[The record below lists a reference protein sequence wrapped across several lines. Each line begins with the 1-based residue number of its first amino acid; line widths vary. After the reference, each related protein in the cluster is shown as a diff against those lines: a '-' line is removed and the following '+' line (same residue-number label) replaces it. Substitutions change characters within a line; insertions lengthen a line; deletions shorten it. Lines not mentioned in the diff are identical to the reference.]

1 MASLAH
7 LIPRYSKNFFAHNR
21 RNISSPLSFRTKT
34 WNNEQL
40 SCGSMT
46 SCWKQCQ
53 GHLLSNRSLSL
64 TRTVQCEE
72 VVGRKKNPQKPTR
85 RDPLQEDNENSE
97 IAQIKP
103 PPPPKVIDP
112 KITALVEQLLLLNI
126 MEQLD
131 FIEVFADKIGVTPE
145 QMKAALQPQVV
156 YTGAPAGS
164 AAPVAEA
171 APAEAPVEKPA
182 PQKEEEEKESSYTIK
197 LTKLAEGAKFK
208 VLKEIR
214 SLGQLNE
221 KITESRRF
229 VENLPQVIKYNASKE
244 ELEAWREKITAAG
257 GTIETETT

>member
-21 RNISSPLSFRTKT
+21 RNISSPLSFRTNT

-46 SCWKQCQ
+46 PCWKQWE
-53 GHLLSNRSLSL
+53 GKLLSTRSLSL

-72 VVGRKKNPQKPTR
+72 VKERKNYPQKPIK
-85 RDPLQEDNENSE
+85 RDSEFKPPVPEDFVTPLG
-97 IAQIKP
+97 
-103 PPPPKVIDP
+103 PPPPKVYDS
-112 KITALVEQLLLLNI
+112 KITALVDQLLLLNMI
-126 MEQLD
+126 EQMD
-131 FIEVFADKIGVTPE
+131 FIEVFADKVGVTPE
-145 QMKAALQPQVV
+145 QMKAALRPQVV
-156 YTGAPAGS
+156 YAGGAPAD
-164 AAPVAEA
+164 APVAEA
-171 APAEAPVEKPA
+171 APEKPA
-182 PQKEEEEKESSYTIK
+182 EPVKKKEEEEKESSYTIK